1 MRYALLLVAALACFI
16 SPVVSAQE
24 APRTQAMTPDDLL
37 RRKVE
42 GLSRIGRGGD
52 AIELLEKRRAKGDFT
67 ESLARHLVRLYREA
81 ARWEDIETLLLEMA
95 PDESQMDFGSLRQ
108 LADARFRLDRIEE
121 AERTLE
127 RAIELDP
134 EDASRIAVISNI
146 YVQWGQG
153 DRAIEV
159 LVDARERMGD
169 PLEFAQSLSRQ
180 HARRGDGVEAMREA
194 CRVVAAG
201 PLNLAIMRGQVVQ
214 IVEDYPALGEGL
226 LEAARSV
233 QDNYP
238 QVAQLKILVAEIALS
253 LGEEDVAWGELR
265 PLIAQPALGQ
275 DLLRIA
281 IAGLADSRL
290 PDAESEDS
298 LRRLRLSVRITR
310 GLLGNETLPRSLE
323 PRAHDTLVRSLLG
336 VLDNQAFAGLGD
348 EERGVWLEES
358 RHAVL
363 EMNTRFPGNRLAAAA
378 TLRLAEVYTDAL
390 GESEKAIELFD
401 AIAEDP
407 SSSSENILIARLGLA
422 RAYVVAGDTLR
433 ARQDLMRIGAD
444 KSSPAG
450 QSRAHYHLGLLDFMG
465 GEFAEA
471 EDRFKA
477 VALRAP
483 RADYTNDALDLAILI
498 AEEQLGG
505 APDEE
510 GLRLYG
516 VMLYMRAT
524 HQREAMATALIE
536 IAERDPSPVRDR
548 SRINLAKMY
557 RGRGEPERALVWLDR
572 LVEDSPESRTIAE
585 VLDLRADLLMDLDR
599 PAQASEAWER
609 ILLEHEN
616 YVMIDRVRDRLADLQ
631 RDEEGPREGEVP

>member
-1 MRYALLLVAALACFI
+1 
-16 SPVVSAQE
+16 
-24 APRTQAMTPDDLL
+24 
-37 RRKVE
+37 
-42 GLSRIGRGGD
+42 
-52 AIELLEKRRAKGDFT
+52 
-67 ESLARHLVRLYREA
+67 
-81 ARWEDIETLLLEMA
+81 
-95 PDESQMDFGSLRQ
+95 
-108 LADARFRLDRIEE
+108 
-121 AERTLE
+121 
-127 RAIELDP
+127 
-134 EDASRIAVISNI
+134 
-146 YVQWGQG
+146 VQT
-153 DRAIEV
+153 
-159 LVDARERMGD
+159 
-169 PLEFAQSLSRQ
+169 
-180 HARRGDGVEAMREA
+180 
-194 CRVVAAG
+194 
-201 PLNLAIMRGQVVQ
+201 
-214 IVEDYPALGEGL
+214 
-226 LEAARSV
+226 
-233 QDNYP
+233 NYP

-290 PDAESEDS
+290 PDADVEDS
-298 LRRLRLSVRITR
+298 LRRLRLSARLTR

-336 VLDNQAFAGLGD
+336 VLDNAAFARLDD
-348 EERGVWLEES
+348 EDRGAWLEES

-363 EMNTRFPGNRLAAAA
+363 EMNERFPGNRLAAAA

-390 GESEKAIELFD
+390 GDPEKAIELFD
-401 AIAEDP
+401 AVAQDP
-407 SSSSENILIARLGLA
+407 SASSENILPARLGLA
-422 RAYVVAGDTLR
+422 RAYVVAGDTLQ
-433 ARQDLMRIGAD
+433 ARKDLLLIGAD

-516 VMLYMRAT
+516 VMLYLRAT

-536 IAERDPSPVRDR
+536 IAERDPSFVRDR

-557 RGRGEPERALVWLDR
+557 RGRGEPERALFWLDR
-572 LVEDSPESRTIAE
+572 LLADSPGSRTVAE
-585 VLDLRADLLMDLDR
+585 VLDLRADLLLDLDR
-599 PAQASEAWER
+599 PAQATEAWEQ

-616 YVMIDRVRDRLADLQ
+616 YVMIDRVRDRLADL
-631 RDEEGPREGEVP
+631 RREEDGPREGEVP